1 MVNNNPRM
9 YKNMKYRRNI
19 TNIRRTPDGRIFGVC
34 SGLAHW
40 ANLDVDKFELIVFL
54 VTLFTGFF
62 PMAIMYIVL
71 ALVIPAEEE
80 YEEDEPR
87 SFFKDFYNYHKETKG
102 QRKNYTYHAKDR
114 EQSNDSLK
122 REYEELKK
130 KVEEMESHV
139 FDKENDWDNRFHETH
154 D

>member
-1 MVNNNPRM
+1 
-9 YKNMKYRRNI
+9 MKYRRNI

-62 PMAIMYIVL
+62 PMAIIYIIL
-71 ALVIPAEEE
+71 ALIIPAEEE
-80 YEEDEPR
+80 EEEQDPR

-102 QRKNYTYHAKDR
+102 KRKSYTYKTKNKK
-114 EQSNDSLK
+114 QSNDSL
-122 REYEELKK
+122 REEYDALKK
-130 KVEEMESHV
+130 KVEAMESQV
-139 FDKENDWDNRFHETH
+139 FDKENDWDNRFHETN